1 MAKPK
6 KTGSGI
12 DIPVTVQPRQ
22 ADHSPPGEFPFTR
35 GIYPDMYRGRFWTMR
50 QYAGF
55 GSARQTNERYRY
67 LLKSGQ
73 TGLSVAFDLPT
84 QIGYDSDHLM
94 AAGEVGKTGVAI
106 DTIDDM
112 EVVFD
117 SIPLGEVSTSMTINS
132 TAIILLAMY
141 VTVAGRQGV
150 PCDKIRG
157 TIQNDILKEFIARGT
172 YIFPPRQSMRLITD
186 VFAYAKDHL
195 PNFNTI
201 SISGYHIREAGSTA
215 AQEIAF
221 TFANAI
227 CYIEAALEA
236 GLEIDHFA
244 PRLSFFFN
252 GHNNLFE
259 EAAKFRAARR
269 IWAGIVKNRFYAK
282 NKKSMLFRFHTQTA
296 GSMLTAQQPEN
307 NIVRVALQALAAT
320 LGGTQSLHTNSF
332 DEALAL
338 PTRKSVNI
346 ALRTQQIIAHE
357 SGAADSVDP
366 LAGSYYVEYLTD
378 ELERRILG
386 ILEEIDR
393 RGGALKCIET
403 SYFQN
408 EIASAAYEYQKQVE
422 NGEEIVVGVNRFQT
436 DEEEHPEILKVD
448 RTLEEQQI
456 RRLREIKA
464 SRDRDRVNRCMDRLE
479 KAAQSTDNMVVPV
492 MEAVDNRVTV
502 GEISDRLRK
511 VWGEYEA
518 S

>member
-6 KTGSGI
+6 KTVSGI
-12 DIPVTVQPRQ
+12 DIPVTALPRQ

-35 GIYPDMYRGRFWTMR
+35 GIYPDMYRERLWTMR

-55 GSARQTNERYRY
+55 GSAKQTNERYRY

-84 QIGYDSDHLM
+84 QIGYDSDHTM

-106 DTIDDM
+106 DIIDDM

-117 SIPLGEVSTSMTINS
+117 SIPLGAVSTSMTINS

-141 VTVAGRQGV
+141 ITVAERQGV

-172 YIFPPRQSMRLITD
+172 YIFPPRPSMRLITD

-236 GLEIDHFA
+236 GLEIDQFA

-269 IWAGIVKNRFYAK
+269 IWAGIVKNRFHAK
-282 NKKSMLFRFHTQTA
+282 NKKSMLLRFHTQTA

-307 NIVRVALQALAAT
+307 NIVRVALQALAAA

-378 ELERRILG
+378 ELEKRILG
-386 ILEEIDR
+386 ILEEVDR
-393 RGGALKCIET
+393 LGGALKCIET

-408 EIASAAYEYQKQVE
+408 EVARAAYEYQKRVE
-422 NGEEIVVGVNRFQT
+422 TGEEIVVGVNRFQA

-464 SRDRDRVNRCMDRLE
+464 SRDRDRVNRCLDNLE

-492 MEAVDNRVTV
+492 LEAVDNRVTV